1 MAGTKAGRAG
11 RDGGLTAAHPATD
24 PAGAK
29 RGGRARPSPITG
41 PDKSKAFLHALR
53 HELVQPV
60 HTLGLLVD
68 LVPKNATPEALARW
82 SDSAERA
89 LENLK
94 SMLRMLGE
102 VAKLD
107 LLPPLASE
115 QPVALGPF
123 FAALASAHR
132 AAADSRSVRLRI
144 VATRQSVTADPDLL
158 RLAFSALI
166 DNALK
171 HGGGD
176 VLIGAKR
183 RGSALLLGVWNRGPA
198 PDPADARYYQEDFV
212 RGEAEGGAPT
222 GLGLGLGL
230 GLAQRVA
237 ALLGAEFVFD
247 TVEARGARVGLLLPP
262 AG

>member
-1 MAGTKAGRAG
+1 MADSKAGRAS
-11 RDGGLTAAHPATD
+11 RDRGLTAPAPD
-24 PAGAK
+24 AAAGKRSRAGPA
-29 RGGRARPSPITG
+29 PITA
-41 PDKSKAFLHALR
+41 PDKTKAFLHALR

-60 HTLGLLVD
+60 HTLGLLID
-68 LVPKNATPEALARW
+68 LVPKNASAEALARW
-82 SDSAERA
+82 SNSAERA
-89 LENLK
+89 LDNLK

-107 LLPPLASE
+107 LAPPLPAP

-123 FAALASAHR
+123 FAAVASAHR
-132 AAADSRSVRLRI
+132 AAAESRAVRLRI
-144 VATRQSVTADPDLL
+144 VTSRQSVVADPDLL
-158 RLAFSALI
+158 RLAFGALL
-166 DNALK
+166 DNAIQ

-183 RGSALLLGVWNRGPA
+183 RGADLLLGVWNQGPA
-198 PDPADARYYQEDFV
+198 PDPLDARYYQEDFV
-212 RGEAEGGAPT
+212 RGEAETEHPA

-237 ALLGAEFVFD
+237 ALLGAAFVFD
-247 TVEARGARVGLLLPP
+247 TVETRGARAGLLLPR

>member
-1 MAGTKAGRAG
+1 MADSKAGRAS
-11 RDGGLTAAHPATD
+11 RDRGLTAAAPES
-24 PAGAK
+24 AGGK
-29 RGGRARPSPITG
+29 RSRSAGPSPVTS
-41 PDKSKAFLHALR
+41 PEKAKALLHALR

-60 HTLGLLVD
+60 HTLGLLID
-68 LVPKNATPEALARW
+68 LVPKNASAEAQARW

-107 LLPPLASE
+107 LAPPLPAQ

-132 AAADSRSVRLRI
+132 ASADSRSVRLRI
-144 VATRQSVTADPDLL
+144 AVSRHSVTGDADLL
-158 RLAFSALI
+158 RLALAALL
-166 DNALK
+166 DNAIQ

-183 RGSALLLGVWNRGPA
+183 RGKALLLGVWNQGPA
-198 PDPADARYYQEDFV
+198 PDPLDALYYQEDFV
-212 RGEAEGGAPT
+212 RGEAETDQQA

-237 ALLGAEFVFD
+237 ALLGAEFLFD
-247 TVEARGARVGLLLPP
+247 SVEGRGARAGLILPR